1 MNKKKLLYVLLAL
14 LGVVALLLG
23 IGAATFSM
31 PELVRVD
38 GIEVLE
44 LEERDLKAQ
53 LKARIYNGN
62 FYSLSASKLEY
73 ITTYRDT
80 VIGRGKLREGLS
92 LAGGDTTTVE
102 MPMDLNL
109 DAIFAVYKS
118 MLRERKCKLDIHLE
132 GSFTKL
138 GIARGL
144 DLEMEMAPDSFLQSV
159 VGGSLGDGGVKLEE
173 MQWKRG
179 DLKGS
184 DIAFVALVKNPIK
197 VPLELRKME
206 MAFLPEDSRT
216 DTAGRWWLE
225 KAVTLQPDYTTRM
238 PGTVHLLH
246 LAAGKGIV
254 ESIFKGEIRY
264 AAVGKVTLGL
274 ARLDFEVPLEG
285 TVVIDPKDQKVRW
298 E

>member
-1 MNKKKLLYVLLAL
+1 MKKKLLYGSLAVVAVLGIV
-14 LGVVALLLG
+14 LGVL
-23 IGAATFSM
+23 AATFSM
-31 PELVRVD
+31 PELAGVD

-44 LEERDLKAQ
+44 LEEHDLKAQ
-53 LKARIYNGN
+53 LNARIYNGN

-92 LAGGDTTTVE
+92 LAGGDTTLVE

-118 MLRERKCKLDIHLE
+118 MLRERRCKLDIYLE
-132 GSFTKL
+132 GNFTKL
-138 GIARGL
+138 GIERGL
-144 DLEMEMAPDSFLQSV
+144 DLQMEMEPDSFLQSV

-184 DIAFVALVKNPIK
+184 DIGFVALVKNPIK
-197 VPLELRKME
+197 VPLELKAMD

-216 DTAGRWWLE
+216 DTAGHWWME
-225 KAVTLQPDYTTRM
+225 KPVTLQPNYTTRM

-246 LAAGKGIV
+246 LATGKGIV
-254 ESIFKGEIRY
+254 AGILKGEIRY

-274 ARLDFEVPLEG
+274 ANLAFEVPLEG
-285 TVVIDPKDQKVRW
+285 TVVIDPKEQKVRW